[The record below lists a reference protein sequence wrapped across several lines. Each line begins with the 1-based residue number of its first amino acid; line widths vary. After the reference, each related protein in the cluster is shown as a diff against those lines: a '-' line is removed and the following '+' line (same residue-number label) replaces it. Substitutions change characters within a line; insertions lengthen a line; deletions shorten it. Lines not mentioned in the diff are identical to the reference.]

1 MALEKFLLWMEA
13 ITHHNELCLCI
24 YCTYII
30 FTRTGSVRNVRN
42 DVYIY
47 IYIYIYMHTKEATND
62 NLSYHKLCQ
71 HCSVTVQKLNYI
83 AIVNT
88 CME

>member
-1 MALEKFLLWMEA
+1 MSFVYVYTVHILFLLGPEV
-13 ITHHNELCLCI
+13 
-24 YCTYII
+24 
-30 FTRTGSVRNVRN
+30 SVTSVTM
-42 DVYIY
+42 YIY